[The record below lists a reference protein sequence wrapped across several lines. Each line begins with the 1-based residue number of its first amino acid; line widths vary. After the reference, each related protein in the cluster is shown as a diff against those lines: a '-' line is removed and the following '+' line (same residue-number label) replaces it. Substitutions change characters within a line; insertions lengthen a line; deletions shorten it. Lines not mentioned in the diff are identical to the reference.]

1 MVTKK
6 HSLPRRQQRVVK
18 TPKKASPAA
27 GPQVGV
33 DLSDPYLY
41 VNRELSWLEFNRRVL
56 QEAQD
61 KLTPTLEKLK
71 FAAIFS
77 SNLDEYFMVR
87 AGGLFRVL
95 SADVDGIDA
104 SGRTIR
110 QQLDEIAEKVRLLVA
125 EQYRCIVDVVL
136 PRLAKAGIFLHR
148 IQDLDNKETK
158 RLDDYFEGQV
168 FPILTPLA
176 VDAGH
181 PFPFLGNL
189 RLNLMVVFKEASGIK
204 MPQAYA
210 FVEVPSILP
219 RLVRVNAEPD
229 GYHFI
234 LLDELIRRHIHRL
247 FPGME
252 IKNVIAFRVTR
263 NHDYDLHEDEVM
275 DILKSV
281 EAEIKD
287 RSDKIA
293 VRLEIDPGAPKKIVT
308 LLARELGVE
317 DRFIYE
323 INGPINIRDFLSLYD
338 LPVDPSHKDPPFNP
352 RIPQRFATDKDIFT
366 IIREGDLLLHHP
378 YDSFAVVMDFLNT
391 AAEDPGVLAIKQT
404 LYRIGKDSPVIGAL
418 RRAAE
423 NGKQVTAVVEL
434 KARFDEEFNID
445 WSRQMEESG
454 VNAVFGFVRWK
465 THCKATLVIRREG
478 KQLRRYVHV
487 STGNYNTT
495 TAKIYTDIGLLTC
508 NPDFG
513 HDVSAL
519 FNVLTGF
526 NSWTG
531 GDLPTAET
539 VASMFHKFMISPVT
553 TQGTLLRLIDRE
565 VQKSTRKKPGRII
578 AKMNALIDTKIIR
591 KLYEAS
597 RAGVRIDLLVRG
609 ICCLRPGVPGIS
621 ENIRVISILDRFL
634 EHSRVYYF
642 HNGGNPEIYSG
653 SADWMPRNFKKRAEI
668 LYPIENT
675 EVKARIIKE
684 ILMTYLKDNVKARL
698 MQPDG
703 SYVRV
708 KPKEGAK
715 LVRSQS
721 ALIAIAREGGV
732 KSPPYEEVVKKIGK
746 KKFKMIRA
754 AEK

>member
-1 MVTKK
+1 MST
-6 HSLPRRQQRVVK
+6 
-18 TPKKASPAA
+18 
-27 GPQVGV
+27 
-33 DLSDPYLY
+33 
-41 VNRELSWLEFNRRVL
+41 SWSV
-56 QEAQD
+56 
-61 KLTPTLEKLK
+61 
-71 FAAIFS
+71 S
-77 SNLDEYFMVR
+77 
-87 AGGLFRVL
+87 GGLFRVL
-95 SADVDGIDA
+95 SADVGGIDA
-104 SGRTIR
+104 SGRTVR
-110 QQLDEIAEKVRLLVA
+110 QQLDEIAEKVRTLVG
-125 EQYRCIVDVVL
+125 EQYRCIMDMVL

-148 IQDLDNKETK
+148 IQDLDNKETR

-219 RLVRVNAEPD
+219 RLVRVNANSD
-229 GYHFI
+229 GHHFI
-234 LLDELIRRHIHRL
+234 LLEELIRRHIHRL

-252 IKNVIAFRVTR
+252 IKNVIAFRVTP

-293 VRLEIDPGAPKKIVT
+293 VRLEIDPGAPKKIVS

-317 DRFIYE
+317 ERFIYE
-323 INGPINIRDFLSLYD
+323 IAGPINIRDFLSLYD
-338 LPVDPSHKDPPFNP
+338 LPVGPSHKDPPFNP

-391 AAEDPGVLAIKQT
+391 AAEDPDVLAIKQT

-445 WSRQMEESG
+445 WSRQMKESG

-487 STGNYNTT
+487 STGNYNTA

-539 VASMFHKFMISPVT
+539 VASMFRKFMISPVT
-553 TQGTLLRLIDRE
+553 TQGTLLSLIDRE
-565 VQKSTRKKPGRII
+565 IRKSTRKKPGRII
-578 AKMNALIDTKIIR
+578 AKMNALVDTKIIR

-597 RAGVRIDLLVRG
+597 RAGVRADLLVRG
-609 ICCLRPGVPGIS
+609 ICCLRPGVPGVS
-621 ENIRVISILDRFL
+621 DNIRVISILDRFL

-698 MQPDG
+698 MQSDG
-703 SYVRV
+703 SYVRL
-708 KPKEGAK
+708 KPREGAK

-732 KSPPYEEVVKKIGK
+732 KSPPYEELVKKIGK
-746 KKFKMIRA
+746 KKTKMIRA

>member
-1 MVTKK
+1 MAPEKPSTAVGQQGAIMTPEN
-6 HSLPRRQQRVVK
+6 LP
-18 TPKKASPAA
+18 TLS
-27 GPQVGV
+27 GPQAATKL
-33 DLSDPYLY
+33 DDPFLY
-41 VNRELSWLEFNRRVL
+41 INRELSWLEFNRRVL
-56 QEAQD
+56 EEAQD
-61 KLTPTLEKLK
+61 PLTPSLEKLK
-71 FAAIFS
+71 FASIFS

-87 AGGLFRVL
+87 VGGLFRIL
-95 SADVDGIDA
+95 KADVEGIDA
-104 SGRTIR
+104 SGRTVR
-110 QQLDEIAEKVRLLVA
+110 QQLDEIAEKVRALVA
-125 EQYRCIVDVVL
+125 EQYGCLMDEVL
-136 PRLAKAGIFLHR
+136 PRLKKVGVFNHR
-148 IQDLDNKETK
+148 IDELDKKERK
-158 RLDDYFEGQV
+158 RLEEYFEAQV

-181 PFPFLGNL
+181 PFPFLANL
-189 RLNLMVVFKEASGIK
+189 RLNLMAVFKEASGIK

-219 RLVRVNAEPD
+219 RLVPVNAEME

-234 LLDELIRRHIHRL
+234 LLEDLIREHIQRL

-252 IKNVIAFRVTR
+252 IKNILAFRVTR
-263 NHDYDLHEDEVM
+263 NHDYDLHEDDVL
-275 DILKSV
+275 DLLKSV
-281 EAEIKD
+281 EAEIRD

-293 VRLEIDPGAPKKIVT
+293 VRLEIEPGAPKKVVN
-308 LLARELGVE
+308 LLARQLGVE
-317 DRFIYE
+317 ERFIYE
-323 INGPINIRDFLSLYD
+323 INGPINIRDLLPLYE
-338 LPVDPSHKDPPFNP
+338 LPVDSSYKDRPFNP
-352 RIPQRFATDKDIFT
+352 RIPQRFAADKDIFT
-366 IIREGDLLLHHP
+366 IIREGDVLLHHP

-391 AAEDPGVLAIKQT
+391 AADDPDVLAIKQT
-404 LYRIGKDSPVIGAL
+404 LYRIGKDSPVVGAL

-434 KARFDEEFNID
+434 KARFDEEYNID
-445 WSRQMEESG
+445 LSRQMEESG

-465 THCKATLVIRREG
+465 THCKATLVVRREG

-487 STGNYNTT
+487 SSGNYNTV
-495 TAKIYTDIGLLTC
+495 TAKVYTDIGLLTC

-513 HDVSAL
+513 NDVSAL

-531 GDLPTAET
+531 GDLPTAQT
-539 VASMFHKFMISPVT
+539 VASMFRKFMLSPVT
-553 TQGTLLRLIDRE
+553 TQETLLRFIDRE
-565 VQKSTRKKPGRII
+565 IEKSTAKTPGRII
-578 AKMNALIDTKIIR
+578 AKMNALVDSKIIR

-609 ICCLRPGVPGIS
+609 ICCLRPGLQGIS
-621 ENIRVISILDRFL
+621 ENIRVLSILDRFL

-668 LYPIENT
+668 LYPIEDT
-675 EVKARIIKE
+675 ELKARIIDE
-684 ILMTYLKDNVKARL
+684 ILMTYLKDNVKARF

-708 KPKEGAK
+708 KSKEGAN
-715 LVRSQS
+715 LVRSQN

-732 KSPPYEEVVKKIGK
+732 KSPPYEELVKKIGK
-746 KKFKMIRA
+746 KKGLKR
-754 AEK
+754 

>member
-1 MVTKK
+1 MAIKK
-6 HSLPRRQQRVVK
+6 RSLSKKQHRASKSFKKVSPVLGQQ
-18 TPKKASPAA
+18 AA
-27 GPQVGV
+27 L
-33 DLSDPYLY
+33 DLNDPYLY
-41 VNRELSWLEFNRRVL
+41 INRELSWLEFNRRVL
-56 QEAQD
+56 EEAQD
-61 KLTPTLEKLK
+61 KLTPALEKLK

-87 AGGLFRVL
+87 VGGLFRVL
-95 SADVDGIDA
+95 SADVGGIDA
-104 SGRTIR
+104 SGRTVR
-110 QQLDEIAEKVRLLVA
+110 QQLDEIAEKVRTLVG
-125 EQYRCIVDVVL
+125 EQYRCIMDMVL

-148 IQDLDNKETK
+148 IQDLDNKETR

-219 RLVRVNAEPD
+219 RLVRVNANSD

-234 LLDELIRRHIHRL
+234 LLEELIRRHIHRL

-252 IKNVIAFRVTR
+252 IKNVIAFRVTP

-293 VRLEIDPGAPKKIVT
+293 VRLEIDPGAPKKIVS

-317 DRFIYE
+317 ERFIYE
-323 INGPINIRDFLSLYD
+323 IDGPINIRDFLSLYD
-338 LPVDPSHKDPPFNP
+338 LPVGPSHKDPPFNP

-391 AAEDPGVLAIKQT
+391 AAEDPDVLAIKQT

-487 STGNYNTT
+487 STGNYNTA

-539 VASMFHKFMISPVT
+539 VASMFRKFMISPVT
-553 TQGTLLRLIDRE
+553 TQEHVASPHRSRDPEVDPEEAGAHHRE
-565 VQKSTRKKPGRII
+565 DERPRRHEDHPQT
-578 AKMNALIDTKIIR
+578 
-591 KLYEAS
+591 
-597 RAGVRIDLLVRG
+597 VRG
-609 ICCLRPGVPGIS
+609 FARRCAGRPPGEGNLLPAARGS
-621 ENIRVISILDRFL
+621 RDQREYPCHQYPRPLPRTFEGLLLSQRRESGDLFRERRLD
-634 EHSRVYYF
+634 
-642 HNGGNPEIYSG
+642 
-653 SADWMPRNFKKRAEI
+653 
-668 LYPIENT
+668 
-675 EVKARIIKE
+675 
-684 ILMTYLKDNVKARL
+684 
-698 MQPDG
+698 
-703 SYVRV
+703 
-708 KPKEGAK
+708 
-715 LVRSQS
+715 
-721 ALIAIAREGGV
+721 
-732 KSPPYEEVVKKIGK
+732 
-746 KKFKMIRA
+746 A
-754 AEK
+754 A